1 MSSIILYKKD
11 KLDEVGYIVLQ
22 YTKENKTKRK
32 SLKFKMTQ
40 KDFDKTFDKEF
51 KRFKRTTLF
60 DYQRINH
67 LIDENINLDVFND
80 VIVYNDTFLS
90 YIKKC
95 KDLKTNIST
104 IKSYESSYNLLE
116 TYLKSINRLDVKI
129 TDINKDFVI
138 KFKNYLSDGSKLQ
151 STIKSYFNVY
161 KTIFNKS
168 IEDNLYNYSNPFNK
182 VDFKITIK
190 KKRVLNSLDL
200 DKMIMLDFD
209 NKYFIESRLFLL
221 QFFLNGSRLSDVML
235 LKNSDIGYDE
245 INLIMLKTK
254 QNIPIEMSN
263 EIRRLLYEI
272 IFKTHYRGS
281 EDTSKL
287 YRYLKTNSKDYLFK
301 DYINSDLFN
310 DYDKKTHF
318 NLTQYKHYKV
328 LIVRYNNNLKKLCK
342 KLELSEIV
350 SSHNSRH
357 TFTNEI
363 LKLPNVNVNDVRM
376 MLGHSNLQT
385 TQSYITLGFKS
396 EKSREIQKEYRKQF
410 SNILDSKE
418 HLQKET
424 TKQEMLKDYLESKKL
439 NNVEIIYEKKD
450 KPKRPPII

>member
-1 MSSIILYKKD
+1 MSSIILYKKN
-11 KLDEVGYIVLQ
+11 KFDEVGYIVIQ

-60 DYQRINH
+60 DYQRINN
-67 LIDENINLDVFND
+67 LIDENINVDVFND
-80 VIVYNDTFLS
+80 VVVYNNTFLS

-116 TYLKSINRLDVKI
+116 SYLKSIDKLDIKI

-190 KKRVLNSLDL
+190 KKRVLNSSDL

-209 NKYFIESRLFLL
+209 NKYFIESRIFLL
-221 QFFLNGSRLSDVML
+221 QFFLNGSRLSDTML

-245 INLIMLKTK
+245 INITMLKTK
-254 QNIPIEMSN
+254 QSLPVEMSN

-272 IFKTHYRGS
+272 IFKSHYRSSEGS
-281 EDTSKL
+281 LRL
-287 YRYLKTNSKDYLFK
+287 YKYLKTNSKDYLFK

-310 DYDKKTHF
+310 NYDKKTHF

-328 LIVRYNNNLKKLCK
+328 LIVKYNNNLKELCK
-342 KLELSEIV
+342 KLGLSEIV

-385 TQSYITLGFKS
+385 TQNYITLGFKS
-396 EKSREIQKEYRKQF
+396 EKSKEIQKEYRKQF
-410 SNILDSKE
+410 SSILDNKE
-418 HLQKET
+418 NYQKEE
-424 TKQEMLKDYLESKKL
+424 TKKEMIKNYLERRKL